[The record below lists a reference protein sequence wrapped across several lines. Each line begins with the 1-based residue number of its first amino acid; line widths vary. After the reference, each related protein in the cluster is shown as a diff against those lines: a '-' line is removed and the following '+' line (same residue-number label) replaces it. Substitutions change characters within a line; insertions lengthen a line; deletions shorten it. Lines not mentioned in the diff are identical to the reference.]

1 MNIGFETARTRETQP
16 DNLSDSLL
24 PVSKS
29 TVRYER
35 LAPFVTKSSPFF
47 QISEDTHKKK
57 NLTEDIPQGSFY
69 YLLS

>member
-1 MNIGFETARTRETQP
+1 M
-16 DNLSDSLL
+16 
-24 PVSKS
+24 
-29 TVRYER
+29 
-35 LAPFVTKSSPFF
+35 APFVTKSSPFF